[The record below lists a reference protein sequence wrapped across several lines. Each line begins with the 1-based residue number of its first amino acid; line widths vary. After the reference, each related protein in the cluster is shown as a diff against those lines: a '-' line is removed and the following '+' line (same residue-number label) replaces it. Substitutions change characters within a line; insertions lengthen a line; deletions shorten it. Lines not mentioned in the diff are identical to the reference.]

1 MKRNLLLFTFMALC
15 SSFIFSMPSDTRR
28 QIKMKVR
35 QPIEHRS
42 TNHLDPARV
51 YVSNSL
57 LEIEFEN
64 PSKDVTITIIN
75 SETGQTIY
83 QEKSTSLEKYR
94 LIDLFGEDK
103 SAEYTLRD
111 IIVFVVR
118 NRSIYNRLKYTMRL
132 IPYYISAMLMV
143 LFYASCN
150 SHQSSK
156 GTEKDIIA
164 EFDGEAIYASEI
176 NTIIKQEL
184 YDELCR
190 IHNIKKEALEQL
202 INVKLLQKE
211 ANKKQLTYQQY
222 IDEYTDA
229 KIKKTGTDS
238 LLKRYNINSITEF
251 RGKSAY
257 SVPIGSP
264 TGKVTRLFHLKGAIV
279 NELLDSLKRNKKI
292 LQYLYPPKSPS
303 IDLNSLHTYYRGNLQ
318 SKVSMIIISDFD
330 CDACINAHS
339 LYDSIHQEYKD
350 KVKFGYIHYS
360 TMPTFA
366 QIASDAANKQ
376 NKFWEF
382 HDSLYTHKGYIDSI
396 AAFNIAQNMS
406 MDINKFQNDI
416 TNNEGKKSIEKTI
429 NQLVLLGI
437 YATPTIIING
447 RLIVNS
453 NSKEEICHLI
463 DEELLK

>member
-1 MKRNLLLFTFMALC
+1 
-15 SSFIFSMPSDTRR
+15 
-28 QIKMKVR
+28 
-35 QPIEHRS
+35 
-42 TNHLDPARV
+42 
-51 YVSNSL
+51 
-57 LEIEFEN
+57 
-64 PSKDVTITIIN
+64 
-75 SETGQTIY
+75 
-83 QEKSTSLEKYR
+83 
-94 LIDLFGEDK
+94 
-103 SAEYTLRD
+103 
-111 IIVFVVR
+111 
-118 NRSIYNRLKYTMRL
+118 MRL

-318 SKVSMIIISDFD
+318 SKERDPRASFLTRRILWDHGFETMIIISDFD

>member
-1 MKRNLLLFTFMALC
+1 
-15 SSFIFSMPSDTRR
+15 
-28 QIKMKVR
+28 
-35 QPIEHRS
+35 
-42 TNHLDPARV
+42 
-51 YVSNSL
+51 
-57 LEIEFEN
+57 
-64 PSKDVTITIIN
+64 
-75 SETGQTIY
+75 
-83 QEKSTSLEKYR
+83 
-94 LIDLFGEDK
+94 
-103 SAEYTLRD
+103 
-111 IIVFVVR
+111 
-118 NRSIYNRLKYTMRL
+118 MRL

-463 DEELLK
+463 EEELLK

>member
-1 MKRNLLLFTFMALC
+1 
-15 SSFIFSMPSDTRR
+15 
-28 QIKMKVR
+28 
-35 QPIEHRS
+35 
-42 TNHLDPARV
+42 
-51 YVSNSL
+51 
-57 LEIEFEN
+57 
-64 PSKDVTITIIN
+64 
-75 SETGQTIY
+75 
-83 QEKSTSLEKYR
+83 
-94 LIDLFGEDK
+94 
-103 SAEYTLRD
+103 
-111 IIVFVVR
+111 
-118 NRSIYNRLKYTMRL
+118 
-132 IPYYISAMLMV
+132 
-143 LFYASCN
+143 
-150 SHQSSK
+150 
-156 GTEKDIIA
+156 
-164 EFDGEAIYASEI
+164 
-176 NTIIKQEL
+176 
-184 YDELCR
+184 
-190 IHNIKKEALEQL
+190 
-202 INVKLLQKE
+202 
-211 ANKKQLTYQQY
+211 
-222 IDEYTDA
+222 
-229 KIKKTGTDS
+229 
-238 LLKRYNINSITEF
+238 
-251 RGKSAY
+251 
-257 SVPIGSP
+257 
-264 TGKVTRLFHLKGAIV
+264 
-279 NELLDSLKRNKKI
+279 
-292 LQYLYPPKSPS
+292 
-303 IDLNSLHTYYRGNLQ
+303 LHTYYRGNLQ

>member
-1 MKRNLLLFTFMALC
+1 
-15 SSFIFSMPSDTRR
+15 
-28 QIKMKVR
+28 
-35 QPIEHRS
+35 
-42 TNHLDPARV
+42 
-51 YVSNSL
+51 
-57 LEIEFEN
+57 
-64 PSKDVTITIIN
+64 
-75 SETGQTIY
+75 
-83 QEKSTSLEKYR
+83 
-94 LIDLFGEDK
+94 
-103 SAEYTLRD
+103 
-111 IIVFVVR
+111 
-118 NRSIYNRLKYTMRL
+118 
-132 IPYYISAMLMV
+132 MLMM
-143 LFYASCN
+143 LFYVSCN
-150 SHQSSK
+150 SQQNSK
-156 GTEKDIIA
+156 YTEKDIIA
-164 EFDGEAIYASEI
+164 EFDGEVIYANEI

-184 YDELCR
+184 YDELNR
-190 IHNIKKEALEQL
+190 IYNIKKEALEQL

-222 IDEYTDA
+222 IDEYADA
-229 KIKKTGTDS
+229 KIKKIGTDS

-251 RGKSAY
+251 REKSAY

-264 TGKVTRLFHLKGAIV
+264 TGKVTQLFHLKGAIV

-292 LQYLYPPKSPS
+292 LQYLYAPKSPS

-339 LYDSIHQEYKD
+339 LYDSIYQEYKD
-350 KVKFGYIHYS
+350 NVKFGYIHYS

-382 HDSLYTHKGYIDSI
+382 HDSLYAHKGYIDSI

-406 MDINKFQNDI
+406 MDINKFQKDI

-463 DEELLK
+463 DEELSK